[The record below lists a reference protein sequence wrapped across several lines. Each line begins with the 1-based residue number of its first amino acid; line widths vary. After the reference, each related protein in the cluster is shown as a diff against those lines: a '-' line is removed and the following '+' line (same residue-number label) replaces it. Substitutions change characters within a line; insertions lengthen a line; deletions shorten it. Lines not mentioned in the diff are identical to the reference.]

1 MDQKIQ
7 PVASLDSSLAKC
19 DFRRILIIKPSA
31 LGDVVHAVPLLV
43 KLRSRFPSAQ
53 IDWMLT
59 PENADLIR
67 CHPALSHVV
76 FFQRKRL
83 SGFGINWGAGFS
95 ALRLL
100 WQIYKT
106 RYDLVIDIHGQFR
119 SALFALA
126 SGAPVRIGFDRP
138 IRDLKWKTIPVAKGG
153 RGWMG
158 AREGSWIA
166 YTHRIP
172 ISTLDVHAVDR
183 YLWVGR
189 VLGFDEA
196 NPDSTLY
203 LPSEVEQ
210 DIKSLL
216 TSYRI
221 DKPLALLVP
230 GAMWETK
237 RWAPRRFAEV
247 GQYFYENGFSV
258 IAAGTKNE
266 QSICQEISSHCSGI
280 VNFAGRTHTP
290 AYLAG
295 LICKAAICITNDS
308 GSAHLAVAL
317 KRPVVSVFGP
327 TNPVCI
333 GPYRKPEAVVRANV
347 PCSPCNFRKLSQCHH
362 GHICMGQ
369 VTSQMVIERARTAL
383 TSSVSFRSKNC
394 KQTSF

>member
-1 MDQKIQ
+1 MDQKTQ
-7 PVASLDSSLAKC
+7 SVASLDASLAKR

-31 LGDVVHAVPLLV
+31 LGDVVHTVPLLV

-83 SGFGINWGAGFS
+83 SGFGINWGAAFG

-106 RYDLVIDIHGQFR
+106 HYDLVVDVHGQFR

-126 SGAPVRIGFDRP
+126 SGASVRMGFDRP
-138 IRDLKWKTIPVAKGG
+138 MRNLKWKTMPVVAESTA

-158 AREGSWIA
+158 AREGSWMA
-166 YTHRIP
+166 YTHRMP
-172 ISTLDVHAVDR
+172 ILTLDVHAVDR

-189 VLGFDEA
+189 FLGFDET

-203 LPSEVEQ
+203 LPDEVER
-210 DIKSLL
+210 DIESLL
-216 TSYRI
+216 VPYHI
-221 DKPLALLVP
+221 NKPLVLLVP
-230 GAMWETK
+230 GTMWETK
-237 RWAPRRFAEV
+237 RWSPRCFAEV
-247 GQYFYENGFSV
+247 GQYFHENGFSV
-258 IAAGTKNE
+258 IAAGSKNE
-266 QSICQEISSHCSGI
+266 WSICQEISSHCPGI
-280 VNFAGRTHTP
+280 INFAGKTPTP
-290 AYLAG
+290 AFLAA
-295 LICKAAICITNDS
+295 LIRKAAICITNDS
-308 GSAHLAVAL
+308 GSMHLAVAL
-317 KRPVVSVFGP
+317 GRPVVSVFGP

-333 GPYRKPEAVVRANV
+333 GPYGTPEAVVRAHV

-362 GHICMGQ
+362 GHICMSQ
-369 VTSQMVIERARTAL
+369 VTPQMVIERARIVSDRAMRQL
-383 TSSVSFRSKNC
+383 TK
-394 KQTSF
+394 